1 MRSYIRQSE
10 FYSWPISTGPV
21 VVFAHGKNVMK
32 NTTKLAAG
40 HNSAHSRDGPLIFH
54 MRDGPPNV
62 TGPPGGTGPPR
73 FLSVSGPPQTTG
85 PPMEWLVRKKSLK
98 KALKKIETIFR
109 KILEKT

>member
-1 MRSYIRQSE
+1 
-10 FYSWPISTGPV
+10 
-21 VVFAHGKNVMK
+21 MK

-73 FLSVSGPPQTTG
+73 YKSDSGPPQTTG
-85 PPMEWLVRKKSLK
+85 PPMEWLVRKKTLK
-98 KALKKIETIFR
+98 KSPKFKPRIFR
-109 KILEKT
+109 KIRKNLNIKNLNEIY